1 MNIEIH
7 FLRHAVAVAEH
18 LHFGNAAKSLH
29 LSQPAL
35 SRSIVKLE
43 QTLGQPI
50 FIRGSRS
57 VNTTDFGR
65 LFIVKAKTLIAQVDN
80 FSKEL
85 INVENEIFEHL
96 NIGCGPYP
104 AETVLP
110 TALALFAQENPKV
123 EQVVQVNSIENLLP
137 QLFSKD
143 GVQCIIAELSAV
155 NLLPGLEITPMGKYP
170 IAFVARSGHP
180 LTNKQ
185 PTLQQLL
192 HYPMVALAR
201 MPPRVFAPLHS
212 VWKTVPATKRPAL
225 PGFECTSI
233 SLAKQIILRTDAFVA
248 MQLSAIE
255 NELESGEFVI
265 LSTEPWL
272 HLNYGFIQRKGFSK
286 SNHLQEFKRILLH
299 AEQKQAQEEKRLSR
313 KYLSQ

>member
-96 NIGCGPYP
+96 NIGCGP
-104 AETVLP
+104 
-110 TALALFAQENPKV
+110 
-123 EQVVQVNSIENLLP
+123 
-137 QLFSKD
+137 
-143 GVQCIIAELSAV
+143 
-155 NLLPGLEITPMGKYP
+155 
-170 IAFVARSGHP
+170 
-180 LTNKQ
+180 
-185 PTLQQLL
+185 
-192 HYPMVALAR
+192 
-201 MPPRVFAPLHS
+201 
-212 VWKTVPATKRPAL
+212 
-225 PGFECTSI
+225 
-233 SLAKQIILRTDAFVA
+233 IL
-248 MQLSAIE
+248 
-255 NELESGEFVI
+255 
-265 LSTEPWL
+265 
-272 HLNYGFIQRKGFSK
+272 
-286 SNHLQEFKRILLH
+286 
-299 AEQKQAQEEKRLSR
+299 QKQCCRLH
-313 KYLSQ
+313 